1 MARRKKSDAETVID
15 LFALMPWWA
24 CVALA
29 AVAYVALHA
38 LASKAPATVDPTQA
52 LNQMD
57 KLLVGAALRG
67 LATFGQYLVPVLL
80 LAAAAVSAVR
90 RYRRGKL
97 LEEAVRSQD
106 AAAVDGMTWHEFE
119 VLIGEAFR
127 RKGYAVVETG
137 GGGPDG
143 GIDLML
149 RKPVTNGN
157 ETYVVQCKHWKA
169 QKVGVDVVRELYG
182 VMAARGAA
190 GGFVVTS
197 GRFTTEAMAFAQGRN
212 VRLVDGA
219 RLKELLEVA
228 RTGGPGKAATVRDE
242 QANAEMTMVVC
253 PLCSSAMVRRVAKR
267 GPNAGE
273 QFYGCS
279 TYPVCRGTR
288 AA

>member
-1 MARRKKSDAETVID
+1 MARRKKSEAREVID

-29 AVAYVALHA
+29 AVAYVALRAWVSQPPPAVDPAQGIHQLDKLYLGMA
-38 LASKAPATVDPTQA
+38 LRAFATVGQYAVPG
-52 LNQMD
+52 M
-57 KLLVGAALRG
+57 LLMAAALS
-67 LATFGQYLVPVLL
+67 
-80 LAAAAVSAVR
+80 AAR

-97 LEEAVRSQD
+97 LEEAARSQD

-127 RKGYAVVETG
+127 RKGYVVVETG

-143 GIDLML
+143 GIDLVL

-169 QKVGVDVVRELYG
+169 YKVGVDVVRELYG

-197 GRFTTEAMAFAQGRN
+197 GRFTNEAMAFAQGRN

-228 RTGGPGKAATVRDE
+228 RTGGPGKAAVVRDQ
-242 QANAEMTMVVC
+242 QADAEMTMVVC
-253 PLCSSAMVRRVAKR
+253 PLCSSPMVRRVAKR

-273 QFYGCS
+273 RFYGCS

>member
-1 MARRKKSDAETVID
+1 MAREKKSGAREVID

-38 LASKAPATVDPTQA
+38 WAPPAADPAQGIHQ
-52 LNQMD
+52 LD
-57 KLLVGAALRG
+57 KLYLGMALR
-67 LATFGQYLVPVLL
+67 AFAMVGQYAVPGMLL
-80 LAAAAVSAVR
+80 MAAAVSAAR
-90 RYRRGKL
+90 RYQRGKL
-97 LEEAVRSQD
+97 LEDAARAQD

-127 RKGYAVVETG
+127 RKGYVVVETG

-143 GIDLML
+143 GIDLVL

-169 QKVGVDVVRELYG
+169 YKVGVDVVRELYG

-197 GRFTTEAMAFAQGRN
+197 GRFTNEAMAFAQGRN
-212 VRLVDGA
+212 VRLVDGG
-219 RLKELLEVA
+219 RLKELLDGA
-228 RTGGPGKAATVRDE
+228 RTGGPGKAAVGRDQ
-242 QANAEMTMVVC
+242 QADAEMTMVVC
-253 PLCSSAMVRRVAKR
+253 PLCSSPMVRRVAKR

-273 QFYGCS
+273 RFYGCS

-288 AA
+288 AG

>member
-1 MARRKKSDAETVID
+1 MARKKKSDAETVID

-29 AVAYVALHA
+29 AVAYVALHG
-38 LASKAPATVDPTQA
+38 LASKAPATVDPAQA

-57 KLLVGAALRG
+57 KLLVGAVLRG
-67 LATFGQYLVPVLL
+67 LATFGQYVVPVLL
-80 LAAAAVSAVR
+80 LAAAVVSALR
-90 RYRRGKL
+90 RYRRRKL
-97 LEEAVRSQD
+97 LEAAVRSQD

-119 VLIGEAFR
+119 LLIGEAFR

-143 GIDLML
+143 GIDLVL

-228 RTGGPGKAATVRDE
+228 RTGGPGRAATVRDE

-253 PLCSSAMVRRVAKR
+253 PLCSSAMVKRVAKR

>member
-1 MARRKKSDAETVID
+1 MARKKKSDAETVID

-38 LASKAPATVDPTQA
+38 LASKAPATVDPSQA

-57 KLLVGAALRG
+57 KLLVGAVLRG
-67 LATFGQYLVPVLL
+67 LATFGQYVVPVLL
-80 LAAAAVSAVR
+80 LAAAVVSAMR

-97 LEEAVRSQD
+97 LEAAVRSQD

-119 VLIGEAFR
+119 LLIGEAFR

-143 GIDLML
+143 GIDLVL

-228 RTGGPGKAATVRDE
+228 RSSGPGKAATVRDGP
-242 QANAEMTMVVC
+242 ATAEMTMVVC

>member
-1 MARRKKSDAETVID
+1 MARKKKSDAETVID

-38 LASKAPATVDPTQA
+38 LASKAPATVDPAQA

-67 LATFGQYLVPVLL
+67 LATFGQYVVPVLL
-80 LAAAAVSAVR
+80 LAAAVVSAVR

-143 GIDLML
+143 GIDLVL

-190 GGFVVTS
+190 GGFLVTS

>member
-1 MARRKKSDAETVID
+1 M
-15 LFALMPWWA
+15 
-24 CVALA
+24 
-29 AVAYVALHA
+29 
-38 LASKAPATVDPTQA
+38 
-52 LNQMD
+52 
-57 KLLVGAALRG
+57 
-67 LATFGQYLVPVLL
+67 
-80 LAAAAVSAVR
+80 
-90 RYRRGKL
+90 
-97 LEEAVRSQD
+97 
-106 AAAVDGMTWHEFE
+106 
-119 VLIGEAFR
+119 
-127 RKGYAVVETG
+127 VETG

-143 GIDLML
+143 GIGLVL

-228 RTGGPGKAATVRDE
+228 RTGGPGKASTVRDE
-242 QANAEMTMVVC
+242 QRANAEMTMVVC

-273 QFYGCS
+273 QFYCFS
-279 TYPVCRGTR
+279 TYPVCSVTSSS
-288 AA
+288 

>member
-1 MARRKKSDAETVID
+1 MARKKKSDAETVID

-38 LASKAPATVDPTQA
+38 LASKAPATVDPSQA

-57 KLLVGAALRG
+57 KLLVGAVLRG
-67 LATFGQYLVPVLL
+67 LATFGQYVVPVLL
-80 LAAAAVSAVR
+80 LAAAVVSAMR

-97 LEEAVRSQD
+97 LEEVVRSQD

-119 VLIGEAFR
+119 LLIGEAFR

-143 GIDLML
+143 GIDLVL

-228 RTGGPGKAATVRDE
+228 RKGGPGKAVTVRDE
-242 QANAEMTMVVC
+242 RANAEMTKITWMVTCQRMASLLTAISGERTSMKV
-253 PLCSSAMVRRVAKR
+253 LRR
-267 GPNAGE
+267 
-273 QFYGCS
+273 
-279 TYPVCRGTR
+279 
-288 AA
+288 

>member
-1 MARRKKSDAETVID
+1 MARKKKSDAQTVID

-38 LASKAPATVDPTQA
+38 LASKAPATVDPAQA

-67 LATFGQYLVPVLL
+67 LATFGQYVVPVLL
-80 LAAAAVSAVR
+80 LAAAVVSAVR

-97 LEEAVRSQD
+97 LEEALRSQD

-119 VLIGEAFR
+119 LLIGEAFR

-143 GIDLML
+143 GIDLVL

>member
-1 MARRKKSDAETVID
+1 MARKKKSDAETVID

-29 AVAYVALHA
+29 AVAYVALHG
-38 LASKAPATVDPTQA
+38 LASKAPATVDPAQA

-57 KLLVGAALRG
+57 KLLVGAVLRG
-67 LATFGQYLVPVLL
+67 LATFGQYVVPVLL
-80 LAAAAVSAVR
+80 LAAAVVSALR
-90 RYRRGKL
+90 RYRRRKL
-97 LEEAVRSQD
+97 LEAAVRSQD

-119 VLIGEAFR
+119 LLIGEAFR

-143 GIDLML
+143 GIDLVL

-182 VMAARGAA
+182 VMTARGAA

-228 RTGGPGKAATVRDE
+228 RTGGPGRAATVRDE
-242 QANAEMTMVVC
+242 QANAEMTMVVY
-253 PLCSSAMVRRVAKR
+253 PLCSSAMVKRVAKR

>member
-1 MARRKKSDAETVID
+1 MARKKKSDAEAVID

-29 AVAYVALHA
+29 AVAYVALYA
-38 LASKAPATVDPTQA
+38 LASKAPATVDPAQA

-67 LATFGQYLVPVLL
+67 LATFGQYVVPVLL

-119 VLIGEAFR
+119 LLIGEAFR

-143 GIDLML
+143 GIDLVL

-242 QANAEMTMVVC
+242 RATAEMTMVVC

-279 TYPVCRGTR
+279 TYPACRGTR

>member
-1 MARRKKSDAETVID
+1 MARKKKSDAETVID

-38 LASKAPATVDPTQA
+38 LASKAPATVDPAQA

-57 KLLVGAALRG
+57 KLLVGAVLRG
-67 LATFGQYLVPVLL
+67 LATFGQYVVPVLL
-80 LAAAAVSAVR
+80 LAAAVVSAVR

-97 LEEAVRSQD
+97 LEEALRSQD

-119 VLIGEAFR
+119 LLIGEAFR

-169 QKVGVDVVRELYG
+169 HKVGVDVVRELYG

-228 RTGGPGKAATVRDE
+228 RTGGPGKAATVRDGP
-242 QANAEMTMVVC
+242 ATAEMTMVVC

>member
-1 MARRKKSDAETVID
+1 MARKKKSDAETVID

-38 LASKAPATVDPTQA
+38 LASKATPTVDPTQA

-67 LATFGQYLVPVLL
+67 LATFGQYVVPVLL
-80 LAAAAVSAVR
+80 LAAAVVSAVR
-90 RYRRGKL
+90 RYRRRKL

-119 VLIGEAFR
+119 RLIGEAFR

-143 GIDLML
+143 GIDLVL

-169 QKVGVDVVRELYG
+169 QKVGIDVVRELYG

-228 RTGGPGKAATVRDE
+228 RTGGPGKAVTVRDE
-242 QANAEMTMVVC
+242 RANAEMTMVVC

>member
-1 MARRKKSDAETVID
+1 MARKKKSDAETVID

-38 LASKAPATVDPTQA
+38 LASKAPATVDPAQA

-57 KLLVGAALRG
+57 KLLVGAVLRG
-67 LATFGQYLVPVLL
+67 LATFGQYVVPVLL
-80 LAAAAVSAVR
+80 LAAAVVSAVR

-97 LEEAVRSQD
+97 LEAVVRSQD

-119 VLIGEAFR
+119 LLIGEAFR

-143 GIDLML
+143 GIDLVL

-228 RTGGPGKAATVRDE
+228 RTGGPGKAATVRAE

>member
-38 LASKAPATVDPTQA
+38 LASKAPATVDPAQA

-67 LATFGQYLVPVLL
+67 LATVGQYVVPVLL
-80 LAAAAVSAVR
+80 LAAAVVSAVR

-97 LEEAVRSQD
+97 LEEALRSQD

-119 VLIGEAFR
+119 LLIGEAFR

-143 GIDLML
+143 GIDLVL

-228 RTGGPGKAATVRDE
+228 RTGGPGKAATVRAE

>member
-1 MARRKKSDAETVID
+1 MARKKKSDAQTVID

-38 LASKAPATVDPTQA
+38 LASKAPATVDPAQA

-67 LATFGQYLVPVLL
+67 LATFGQYVVPVLL
-80 LAAAAVSAVR
+80 LAAALVSAVR

-97 LEEAVRSQD
+97 LEAAVRSQD

-119 VLIGEAFR
+119 LLIGEAFR

-143 GIDLML
+143 GIDLVL

-197 GRFTTEAMAFAQGRN
+197 GRFTNEAMAFAQGRN

-228 RTGGPGKAATVRDE
+228 RTGGPGKAAVVRDQ
-242 QANAEMTMVVC
+242 QADAEMTMVVC
-253 PLCSSAMVRRVAKR
+253 PLCSSPMVRRVAKR

-273 QFYGCS
+273 RFYGCS